1 MGGGRCYVAG
11 EERGETEREKEE
23 KVEVMVA
30 EGLREGSKGI
40 QDGVTPVS
48 VSRTT

>member
-1 MGGGRCYVAG
+1 MGG
-11 EERGETEREKEE
+11 TERE

-30 EGLREGSKGI
+30 EGWKGKEVKGF